1 MPAEKY
7 NNLSDEELLSCYYKD
22 GDSEWLGVLLQR
34 YTLLLYGVAMKYL
47 KNDAEAQDAV
57 QQMFLKTITELKRYR
72 VTYFKTW
79 LYTVVK
85 NHCLLLL
92 RNKNNTL
99 QLGDEL
105 PLLAEETDFFA
116 LQHNEKTLTAIEL
129 CLPLLNKEQG
139 TCLTLFYLQ
148 QKSYQEVS
156 SITNYSML
164 EVKSYIQNGKRNLK
178 ILVEN
183 HLKQ

>member
-7 NNLSDEELLSCYYKD
+7 NNLSDEELLSLYYKE
-22 GDSEWLGVLLQR
+22 GDSEWLGILLQR

-57 QQMFLKTITELKRYR
+57 QQVFLKTITVLKRYK

-85 NHCLLLL
+85 NHCLLLI
-92 RNKNNTL
+92 RNKTNTSPI
-99 QLGDEL
+99 GEEFPID
-105 PLLAEETDFFA
+105 AEETDFLL
-116 LQHNEKTLTAIEL
+116 LQHNEKTLSAIEN
-129 CLPLLNKEQG
+129 CLQKLNKEQG

-148 QKSYQEVS
+148 KKSYQEVS
-156 SITNYSML
+156 NLTNYSLL

-178 ILVEN
+178 IMVEN